1 MVFANHEILSRGTFS
16 GRTHKR
22 GFDKRNSPNT
32 ANGVVQFQKHKSNH
46 ARKLQLSFKKMKIE
60 NLETAISFGEK
71 RKRLVEFKQTLDDW
85 FSSSTIK
92 VVANTGSKT
101 IEKEIHDDMF
111 KAGVALLLE
120 NSIKELE
127 DAIEKL

>member
-1 MVFANHEILSRGTFS
+1 
-16 GRTHKR
+16 
-22 GFDKRNSPNT
+22 
-32 ANGVVQFQKHKSNH
+32 
-46 ARKLQLSFKKMKIE
+46 MKIE
-60 NLETAISFGEK
+60 NLETAILFGKK
-71 RKRLVEFKQTLDDW
+71 RKRLVEFKQTLDNW

>member
-1 MVFANHEILSRGTFS
+1 
-16 GRTHKR
+16 
-22 GFDKRNSPNT
+22 
-32 ANGVVQFQKHKSNH
+32 
-46 ARKLQLSFKKMKIE
+46 MKIE

-71 RKRLVEFKQTLDDW
+71 WKRLVEFKQILDNW

-101 IEKEIHDDMF
+101 IEKEISDDMF